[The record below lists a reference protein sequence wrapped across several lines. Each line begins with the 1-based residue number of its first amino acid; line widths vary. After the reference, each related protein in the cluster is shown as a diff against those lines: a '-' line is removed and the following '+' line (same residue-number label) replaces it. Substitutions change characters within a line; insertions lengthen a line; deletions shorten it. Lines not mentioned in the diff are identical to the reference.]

1 MYEAKT
7 KPTKMPVSAYLKA
20 ITDDERRRDCRTLS
34 AMMKR
39 ITGHSPKM
47 WGPSIVGFGKVH
59 YEYASG
65 HEGDMCEVGFSSR
78 KGELSV
84 YLLGGYIDPTT
95 KKLLARLG
103 KHRTGKACLY
113 IKRLSDV
120 QKDILEQLVARSVGY
135 IRQRFSRSR
144 S

>member
-7 KPTKMPVSAYLKA
+7 KPTKIPVAAYLRA
-20 ITDDERRRDCRTLS
+20 IQDDERRRDCRRLS

-39 ITGHSPKM
+39 ITGHSPMM
-47 WGPSIVGFGKVH
+47 WGPSIVGFGRVH

-78 KGELSV
+78 KGEMSV
-84 YLLGGYIDPTT
+84 YLLGGYEDPSTR
-95 KKLLARLG
+95 KLLAQLG

-120 QKDILEQLVARSVGY
+120 RLDILEQLITRSVAY
-135 IRQRFSRSR
+135 IRRRFSRS
-144 S
+144 

>member
-7 KPTKMPVSAYLKA
+7 KPTKIPVSSYLMT

-39 ITGHSPKM
+39 VTGHSPKM

-59 YEYASG
+59 YKYASG

-78 KGELSV
+78 KGEMSV
-84 YLLGGYIDPTT
+84 YLLAGHENPTI
-95 KKLLARLG
+95 KRLLAQLG
-103 KHRTGKACLY
+103 RHRTGKACLY

-120 QKDILEQLVARSVGY
+120 RLDILEQLVTRSVAY
-135 IRQRFSRSR
+135 VRQRFSRS
-144 S
+144 